1 MYSSST
7 VMHNNVHLFV
17 IDIPICI
24 LNSVSHFVVHCRI
37 VEHIFD
43 NKKERLFSVTSP
55 GDNLPQGSKVIEY
68 ETCLP
73 LSYSSCCCLLKL
85 NIFPKDGWLNE
96 IYH

>member
-7 VMHNNVHLFV
+7 VMHNNVRLFV
-17 IDIPICI
+17 MDIPICI
-24 LNSVSHFVVHCRI
+24 LNSVSYFVSHCRI

-43 NKKERLFSVTSP
+43 NKKEGLFSVTSP
-55 GDNLPQGSKVIEY
+55 GDNLPQGSKVIKY

-73 LSYSSCCCLLKL
+73 LSYSSYCCLLKL

-96 IYH
+96 I

>member
-7 VMHNNVHLFV
+7 VMHNNEHLFV

-24 LNSVSHFVVHCRI
+24 LNSVSYFFAHSRI

-43 NKKERLFSVTSP
+43 NKEGLFSVTSP
-55 GDNLPQGSKVIEY
+55 GDNLPQGNKVIEY
-68 ETCLP
+68 VTCFP
-73 LSYSSCCCLLKL
+73 PSYSSYCGLLKL

-96 IYH
+96 I